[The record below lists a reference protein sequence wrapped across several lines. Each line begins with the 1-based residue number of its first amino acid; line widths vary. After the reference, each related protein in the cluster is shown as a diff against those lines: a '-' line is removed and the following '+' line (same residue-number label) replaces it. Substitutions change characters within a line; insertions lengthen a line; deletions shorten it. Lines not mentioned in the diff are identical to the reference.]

1 MAILTDDTT
10 EVSKVVIGSHGPP
23 RVPPPTSKLTPTSQ
37 AAGFFRVLGT
47 LNVRPSQTQENPFEP
62 CIDMERSEN
71 NFQVSVTVIMVQF
84 IRLRGDFG
92 AGLISD
98 HHTASHL
105 PGAFSAR
112 GCPHAQNFARS
123 PLF

>member
-47 LNVRPSQTQENPFEP
+47 LNVRPSQTPENPFEP
-62 CIDMERSEN
+62 YIDMRE
-71 NFQVSVTVIMVQF
+71 I
-84 IRLRGDFG
+84 
-92 AGLISD
+92 IS
-98 HHTASHL
+98 S
-105 PGAFSAR
+105 FS
-112 GCPHAQNFARS
+112 
-123 PLF
+123 